1 MLLWAKVLSLPVHL
15 QCVCACSG
23 VCVAQSVCVGVAHQA
38 PSVVASVVLL
48 SLLLLLA
55 LQVKKKMS
63 AEDFLK
69 NNRGINDG
77 QDLPA
82 DFMRSLYDRI
92 VSNEIKVGM
101 LGTAFSGMPVPQL
114 LTGGG

>member
-1 MLLWAKVLSLPVHL
+1 
-15 QCVCACSG
+15 
-23 VCVAQSVCVGVAHQA
+23 
-38 PSVVASVVLL
+38 
-48 SLLLLLA
+48 
-55 LQVKKKMS
+55 VKKKMT

-92 VSNEIKVGM
+92 VSNEIQVHLSHRPACRCLSCM
-101 LGTAFSGMPVPQL
+101 RMVMTLAAAVMRCCLWCCACAWLAASAGT
-114 LTGGG
+114 